1 MSAENGSAAL
11 AVVDVRPEAHALVAS
26 EYHRRATDVA
36 GLVKAIV
43 LGKAVQIGPRKY
55 VPVDAYQ
62 AIANAMGC
70 VASARDVKRI
80 EGGYTAVGEV
90 RRISDMA
97 VLAEGEGFVGDD
109 EPKWRN
115 GPEYARRS
123 MVQTRAIGRACRAA
137 FAFVVPMIDL
147 GLSSTPAEEMEG
159 INTATETPPPP
170 VVRGTVALRK
180 ALEPKPSPPGEPPPH
195 DDSDAP
201 RTSAENAGAKPTHD
215 RAVSFRFGN
224 AKGTPLHSMSEGDLK
239 FYEKCLQND
248 LTSADPK
255 KQQFAAQNTL
265 ALTNVQAEQMY
276 RGL

>member
-1 MSAENGSAAL
+1 MQDTNGSAAL
-11 AVVDVRPEAHALVAS
+11 AVIDVKPEAHALVAS

-109 EPKWRN
+109 EPKWKN

-147 GLSSTPAEEMEG
+147 GLSSTPAEEMDG
-159 INTATETPPPP
+159 IPAGSETPPPP
-170 VVRGTVALRK
+170 KTLSEKLGAETPR
-180 ALEPKPSPPGEPPPH
+180 PPPSPP
-195 DDSDAP
+195 A
-201 RTSAENAGAKPTHD
+201 AGQPITHD
-215 RAVSFRFGN
+215 RSFVPGFANKEGKTLRD
-224 AKGTPLHSMSEGDLK
+224 MSEKDLR
-239 FYEKCLQND
+239 F
-248 LTSADPK
+248 
-255 KQQFAAQNTL
+255 FAGAYAQNIDDPARARFKDKNIE
-265 ALTNVQAEQMY
+265 ALTHV
-276 RGL
+276 RGEMTFRGIA

>member
-1 MSAENGSAAL
+1 
-11 AVVDVRPEAHALVAS
+11 LVAS

-70 VASARDVKRI
+70 VASARDVRRV

-109 EPKWRN
+109 EPKWKN

-159 INTATETPPPP
+159 IAPGTVEPPAP
-170 VVRGTVALRK
+170 VVRGTTALRN
-180 ALEPKPSPPGEPPPH
+180 ALNPDPSPPKP
-195 DDSDAP
+195 A
-201 RTSAENAGAKPTHD
+201 SAENTGAKAEHD
-215 RAVSFRFGN
+215 RALSFRFGN
-224 AKGTPLHSMSEGDLK
+224 DKGVPLHSLSESSLK
-239 FYEKCLQND
+239 FYEGALKRD
-248 LTSADPK
+248 LASDDPK
-255 KQQFAAQNTL
+255 KQQYASSNTL
-265 ALTNVQAEQMY
+265 ALANVQAEIRF
-276 RGL
+276 RGIA

>member
-1 MSAENGSAAL
+1 MENGSSL
-11 AVVDVRPEAHALVAS
+11 AVIDVKPEAHALVAS

-43 LGKAVQIGPRKY
+43 LGKAVTIGPRKY

-70 VASARDVKRI
+70 VASARDVRRV
-80 EGGYTAVGEV
+80 EGGYTAIGEV
-90 RRISDMA
+90 RRISDMQ

-109 EPKWRN
+109 EPKWKN

-159 INTATETPPPP
+159 IATATVDPPAP
-170 VVRGTVALRK
+170 VVRGTAALRN
-180 ALEPKPSPPGEPPPH
+180 ALNPNPSPPQ
-195 DDSDAP
+195 S
-201 RTSAENAGAKPTHD
+201 NATATHD
-215 RAVSFRFGN
+215 RNRAFGFGRD
-224 AKGTPLHSMSEGDLK
+224 KTKPLHALEEGSLNW
-239 FYEKCLQND
+239 YAKCLAD
-248 LTSADPK
+248 DIASDDPK
-255 KQQFAAQNTL
+255 KQSYRQQNEAAL
-265 ALTNVQAEQMY
+265 ADVRAELRL
-276 RGL
+276 RGIA